1 MQNPHPLVNRSINE
15 VPLFAQSCSGEPPVH
30 RDFHSA
36 TAIGTNMY
44 IFGGRS
50 DLTVHG
56 GHVGNL
62 LPQDYYSNKVPVLPV
77 PYLTRQMI

>member
-1 MQNPHPLVNRSINE
+1 MQNPLVPQTDQSMK

-62 LPQDYYSNKVPVLPV
+62 LPQDYYSNKVPSALK
-77 PYLTRQMI
+77 

>member
-1 MQNPHPLVNRSINE
+1 MQNLLKTDQSMKFRF
-15 VPLFAQSCSGEPPVH
+15 FAQSCSGEPPVH

-62 LPQDYYSNKVPVLPV
+62 LPQDYYSNKVLPV
-77 PYLTRQMI
+77 VRILNSANDVT